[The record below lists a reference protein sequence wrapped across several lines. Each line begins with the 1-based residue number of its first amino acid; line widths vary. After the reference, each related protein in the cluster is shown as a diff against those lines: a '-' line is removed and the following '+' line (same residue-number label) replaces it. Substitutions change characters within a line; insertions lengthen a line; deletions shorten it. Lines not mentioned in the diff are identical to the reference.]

1 MDVQNVEMEDYYD
14 FVNAILD
21 GPSLEGLVSFRA
33 EWAESHNKRRFH
45 NTAQQYDG
53 HMALTSAT
61 CSWIGENVEARYVSS
76 SHGQVTVYAEVGQ
89 VRNGVFFS

>member
-1 MDVQNVEMEDYYD
+1 MDVQNVEMEDYHD

-33 EWAESHNKRRFH
+33 EWDASHNKRRFH

-53 HMALTSAT
+53 HMVVTSAA
-61 CSWIGENVEARYVSS
+61 CSWIGETAAARYVSS
-76 SHGQVTVYAEVGQ
+76 PQGQVTVYAEVGQ